1 MFGILDWFILSLYLV
16 FAFGAGVL
24 LSPKAGK
31 SLVSYFVADRK
42 LPWWWLGTSM
52 VATTFAAD
60 TPLVI
65 TGFVASDGISA
76 NWFWWSWAIGYM
88 AMTVF
93 FAGKWRKMEVLTD
106 VEFVELRYGG
116 KSATILRMVKAFY
129 LSILVNSIVLG
140 WVFKAMSKITGPFF
154 GLEGYY
160 GSGRICGRSKSMAFF
175 SNIRFFE

>member
-1 MFGILDWFILSLYLV
+1 MFGILDWFILCLYLV

-93 FAGKWRKMEVLTD
+93 LRGNGEKW
-106 VEFVELRYGG
+106 
-116 KSATILRMVKAFY
+116 KSLPT
-129 LSILVNSIVLG
+129 
-140 WVFKAMSKITGPFF
+140 
-154 GLEGYY
+154 
-160 GSGRICGRSKSMAFF
+160 
-175 SNIRFFE
+175 